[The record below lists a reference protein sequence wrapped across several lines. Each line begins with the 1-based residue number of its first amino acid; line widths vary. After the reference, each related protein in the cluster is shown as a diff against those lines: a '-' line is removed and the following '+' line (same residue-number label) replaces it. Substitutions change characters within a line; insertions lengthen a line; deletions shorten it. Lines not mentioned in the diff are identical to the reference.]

1 MRLGIMRLRACIYDP
16 YGGGYIYFF
25 VVGLYRLYNLSSSPL
40 LGQLGSRAAEQ

>member
-16 YGGGYIYFF
+16 YGGVYILFCC
-25 VVGLYRLYNLSSSPL
+25 GLYRLYNLSSSPL